1 MVAMFGPCALCGVPA
16 DLQNSHIV
24 PAFFDRRL
32 RADAGTPFMRGANPN
47 QRVQSGPKMYL
58 LCSAC
63 EGRFSKAEAEFA
75 ETVYHP
81 TLDGQFFEMV
91 CTRGLASFV
100 ASLSWRNLVSTMQ
113 KHPGPLEGVWTPAD
127 WTAMLAAEVRL
138 RQYLLEQSPYPREIE
153 HHVFATGADAQTAH
167 PGVNTVLNMAVTVG
181 MPATDH
187 CVYSLVTVPGMVF
200 IGLLNPTHECRAM
213 WRGGTLVAPGII
225 FRNHRQTIKDGHAGY
240 YLVESG
246 KRFTEQHSR
255 ISPKQRTVLREAA
268 ARHKAS
274 GKRPSAR
281 IARAALQD
289 LDNSR
294 DSSEQGSCDG

>member
-1 MVAMFGPCALCGVPA
+1 MFGTCGLCGSEA
-16 DLQNSHIV
+16 TLQHSHLV

-58 LCSAC
+58 LCSTC

-81 TLDGQFFEMV
+81 TLDGLFFEIV
-91 CTRGLASFV
+91 WTRGLTLFV
-100 ASLSWRNLVSTMQ
+100 TSLSWRNLISTMR
-113 KHPGPLEGVWTPAD
+113 KHGGPREGVWTEAD
-127 WTAMLAAEVRL
+127 WSAMRRAEARL
-138 RQYLLEQSPYPREIE
+138 RQYLLEQSPFPREIE
-153 HHVFATGADAQTAH
+153 HHVFATGANAQTSH

-187 CVYSLVTVPGMVF
+187 SIYSLVSVPGMVF
-200 IGLLNPTHECRAM
+200 IGLINPTEECRSM
-213 WRGGTLVAPGII
+213 WRAGTLVAPGSI
-225 FRNHRQTIKDGHAGY
+225 FRNHRQTIEDGHVGY

-246 KRFTEQHSR
+246 RRFAEQQGQ
-255 ISPKQRTVLREAA
+255 ISPKQRIVLQAA
-268 ARHKAS
+268 GAQHKAS
-274 GKRPSAR
+274 GKRPSER

-289 LDNSR
+289 RYNTGNLRNS
-294 DSSEQGSCDG
+294 SNDG

>member
-1 MVAMFGPCALCGVPA
+1 MFGACGLCGNEA
-16 DLQNSHIV
+16 DLQHSHIV

-32 RADAGTPFMRGANPN
+32 RDDAGTPFMRGANPN

-63 EGRFSKAEAEFA
+63 EVRFSKAEAEFA

-81 TLDGQFFEMV
+81 TLDGQFFEIV
-91 CTRGLASFV
+91 WTRGLAYFV
-100 ASLSWRNLVSTMQ
+100 ASLSWRNLVSTMRR
-113 KHPGPLEGVWTPAD
+113 HAGPREGVWTAAD
-127 WTAMLAAEVRL
+127 WTAMLAAEARL
-138 RQYLLEQSPYPREIE
+138 RQYLLEHSSFPREIE
-153 HHVFATGADAQTAH
+153 HHVFATGANAQTPH

-187 CVYSLVTVPGMVF
+187 SVYSLVSVPGMVF
-200 IGLLNPTHECRAM
+200 IGLINPTEDCRAM
-213 WRGGTLVAPGII
+213 WRGGTLVVPGSI
-225 FRNHRQTIKDGHAGY
+225 FRNHRQTIEDGHVGY

-246 KRFTEQHSR
+246 RRFAEQQSQ

-268 ARHKAS
+268 ARHKSS
-274 GKRPSAR
+274 GKRPSER

-289 LDNSR
+289 LHNSR
-294 DSSEQGSCDG
+294 SPSEQSGRDD